1 MQARHTSL
9 QWYPDVATLTGWKEP
24 RVVVHQQINARAIA
38 EQITGQVRNER
49 DIREI
54 WMYEAPELLDLWI
67 ITGPIDDETELRL
80 YDLTGDVLRDVPT
93 GRLRLHVLH
102 PAMFA
107 DGTELRALVARA
119 AKRID
124 LQR

>member
-1 MQARHTSL
+1 
-9 QWYPDVATLTGWKEP
+9 
-24 RVVVHQQINARAIA
+24 VVVHQQINARSIA
-38 EQITGQVRNER
+38 EQIIGQVRDER

-54 WMYEAPELLDLWI
+54 WMHETPDLLDLWI
-67 ITGPIDDETELRL
+67 ITGTIDDETELRL

-102 PAMFA
+102 PAMFV
-107 DGTELRALVARA
+107 DGTDLRALVARA